1 MVGMREAKQEYFD
14 KENTGVWDVPKF
26 VENVKN
32 NKKFATVVDSST
44 MI

>member
-26 VENVKN
+26 VEMSGCCR
-32 NKKFATVVDSST
+32 F
-44 MI
+44 